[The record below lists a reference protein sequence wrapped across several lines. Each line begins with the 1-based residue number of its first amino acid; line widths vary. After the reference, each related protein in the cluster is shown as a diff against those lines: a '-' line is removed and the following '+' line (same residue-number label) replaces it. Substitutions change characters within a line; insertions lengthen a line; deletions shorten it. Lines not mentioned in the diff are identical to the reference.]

1 MQERKEVKIG
11 ADLKQIKTAPT
22 TQLLYVYIFEY

>member
-11 ADLKQIKTAPT
+11 ADLKQINAPT
-22 TQLLYVYIFEY
+22 TQLLYVDRKSVV